1 VGSVRPMLTA
11 DGWRTLLE
19 GVTDHTIGVEEELM
33 LLHPE
38 TLDLLPAAAR
48 VRAELGDAVSLRT
61 ELPAAQVETASP
73 VCATIGEAAASLAGA
88 RRALAAG
95 VEGWARLAGAGT
107 HPFADPEG
115 ELIDDPKYA
124 QVIQEFPWV
133 LPRQL
138 VFGLHV
144 HVAVRGA
151 ERALAVHNALRSY
164 LPELAALA
172 GNAPLHGGR
181 DTGLA
186 SLRPKICDLLPR
198 QGVPPAWGSWEERA
212 EFERWGRRG
221 GVFPG
226 AGEPWYELRP
236 HDEAG
241 TIELRVP
248 DSQTTAEDA
257 AGVIAFAAG
266 LVAWLAER
274 HDAGEP
280 LPVHD
285 HGRIVENR
293 WRAMRHG
300 LGGSLLDLDSGEPQ
314 PARARILA
322 LIDAVAPAAER
333 LGGAAELEHAR
344 TLAAR
349 NGAERQRALAAD
361 RGVRGVVEWLA
372 EVFAP

>member
-1 VGSVRPMLTA
+1 MLDA
-11 DGWRTLLE
+11 DGWRTLLD
-19 GVTDHTIGVEEELM
+19 GVTDFTIGVEEELM
-33 LLHPE
+33 LLDPE

-48 VRAELGDAVSLRT
+48 VRAELGETVSLRT

-73 VCATIGEAAASLAGA
+73 VCATIGEAAAALADS
-88 RRALAAG
+88 RRRLAAG
-95 VEGWARLAGAGT
+95 IEGWARLASAGT

-124 QVIQEFPWV
+124 HLIEEFPWV

-151 ERALAVHNALRSY
+151 DRALAVHNALRSY

-172 GNAPLHGGR
+172 GNAPLHAGR

-198 QGVPPAWGSWEERA
+198 QGVPPAWSSWEERA
-212 EFERWGRRG
+212 GFERWGHRG

-236 HDEAG
+236 HDEVG

-248 DSQTTAEDA
+248 DSQSTAEDA

-314 PARARILA
+314 PTRARIVA
-322 LIDAVAPAAER
+322 LIDALAPAAER

-349 NGAERQRALAAD
+349 NGAERQRALAAQG
-361 RGVRGVVEWLA
+361 GVRGVVEWLA
-372 EVFAP
+372 GAFLP